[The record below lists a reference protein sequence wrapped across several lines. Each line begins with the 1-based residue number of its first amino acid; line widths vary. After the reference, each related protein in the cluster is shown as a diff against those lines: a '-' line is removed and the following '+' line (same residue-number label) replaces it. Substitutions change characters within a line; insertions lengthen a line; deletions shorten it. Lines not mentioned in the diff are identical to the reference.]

1 MPRDILCVNSAVLRM
16 AKAGGGEI
24 YLADTG
30 KVIWGMG
37 LDQEKKRA

>member
-16 AKAGGGEI
+16 AKAGGEI